1 MTDQER
7 AYNELKSVSRAAD
20 VLLAF
25 LKAEEWSIA
34 GLAREVGLHKSV
46 AHRLMVT
53 LSTSGLLI
61 RDSRSGLYRLGPVMI
76 EFGARAEQ
84 SGALRRLA
92 RPHLDELVRLTG
104 ETVSIQ
110 VIQGDHG
117 LCVDVVESPQ
127 SIRLTISP
135 GHSFP
140 LHAGCAGKIIL
151 AFHEPAFVDRLLSK
165 TPLQRY
171 TDNTITDPDD
181 LRRDLAEIRARGYGY
196 SDGEITPGARSV
208 GAPIL
213 GRNGFIAA
221 SLVVSGPEARLP
233 QHRMDDY
240 AVALLSSARAIS
252 SALGHSRQSEEEA
265 ARAVQHRAG

>member
-1 MTDQER
+1 MPDQER

-34 GLAREVGLHKSV
+34 ALSREVGLHKSV
-46 AHRLMVT
+46 THRLVT
-53 LSTSGLLI
+53 TLAASTLLI
-61 RDSRSGLYRLGPVMI
+61 RDARSGLYRLAPVMV
-76 EFGARAEQ
+76 ELGARAERD
-84 SGALRRLA
+84 GALHRLA
-92 RPHLDELVRLTG
+92 RPHLEELIRHSG

-117 LCVDVVESPQ
+117 LCLDVVES
-127 SIRLTISP
+127 SHSVRMTLAP

-140 LHAGCAGKIIL
+140 LHAGCAGKVML

-171 TDNTITDPDD
+171 TDATITDPEE
-181 LRRDLAEIRARGYGY
+181 LRAELAAIRARGFGY

-208 GAPIL
+208 GVPVF
-213 GRNGFIAA
+213 GPKGVIAA
-221 SLVVSGPEARLP
+221 SLVISGPESRMSYP
-233 QHRMDDY
+233 RMDDY
-240 AVALLSSARAIS
+240 AVRALSSASAIS
-252 SALGHSRQSEEEA
+252 SALGYTRQGEA
-265 ARAVQHRAG
+265 ADAAQHSSR